1 MRYDKH
7 MTQTLFELAMVVL
20 LAAGLG
26 VLARIL
32 RQPTILGYLASGAL
46 IGAFGFLNLSDEAT
60 FRVFSDLGIMFLLFL
75 VGLEINYTSLRLVG
89 AVSLLVGLGQV
100 VFTFGIGYLIA
111 VFFLG
116 FGALAASYIAIALTF
131 SSTIIVVKL
140 LADKKDLNS
149 LYGRISVGFLLV
161 QDFVAVLILI
171 ALAGVEVGDGAVWLH
186 VVWTFVK
193 GTVLFA
199 AMLWLGRKIF
209 PYIFDTLAR
218 SSELLFLSSL
228 AWVLSL
234 AAVVSKINFSIEIAG
249 FLAGIALANSSEHF
263 QIASRIRPLRDFFIV
278 IFFVLLGS
286 SVAFSQFAGLW
297 VPIVVFSLFVLIGN
311 PLVVWILMGM
321 MGYRR
326 RTFFLA
332 GITVAQI
339 SEFSLIV
346 IALGARLGH
355 INEGVV
361 ALVTAVG
368 IITITISTYFIIF
381 GDRLVKILYRLLGV
395 FERRVSR
402 EEIMPLATVKKQIV
416 VVGAH
421 RIGHNLIHSF
431 PKQGVL
437 VIDFDPEIVRGL
449 REEGYDCL
457 FGDIK
462 DEEIRECARIESA
475 MLAVSTCPDFEDN
488 ASLLEYLSTLQRRP
502 KIIVRAETERDA
514 MLLYN
519 LGADYVIMP
528 HVTSGVYLGK
538 ALSLDPRGTAL
549 EQLRKKDIALM
560 AQEHAALFTSST
572 PQ

>member
-1 MRYDKH
+1 MKK
-7 MTQTLFELAMVVL
+7 LAFY
-20 LAAGLG
+20 
-26 VLARIL
+26 
-32 RQPTILGYLASGAL
+32 RQMY
-46 IGAFGFLNLSDEAT
+46 
-60 FRVFSDLGIMFLLFL
+60 
-75 VGLEINYTSLRLVG
+75 
-89 AVSLLVGLGQV
+89 
-100 VFTFGIGYLIA
+100 
-111 VFFLG
+111 
-116 FGALAASYIAIALTF
+116 
-131 SSTIIVVKL
+131 
-140 LADKKDLNS
+140 
-149 LYGRISVGFLLV
+149 GFLLV
-161 QDFVAVLILI
+161 SVFITFLLTINKLTFESAIYSLCFSNLI
-171 ALAGVEVGDGAVWLH
+171 V
-186 VVWTFVK
+186 
-193 GTVLFA
+193 
-199 AMLWLGRKIF
+199 
-209 PYIFDTLAR
+209 
-218 SSELLFLSSL
+218 
-228 AWVLSL
+228 
-234 AAVVSKINFSIEIAG
+234 
-249 FLAGIALANSSEHF
+249 
-263 QIASRIRPLRDFFIV
+263 PLVFIV

-311 PLVVWILMGM
+311 PLVVWILMGI